1 MTVDN
6 DQQHPADEEVL
17 TERAD
22 TVTPGQLLSQA
33 RERKGLSQQ
42 QVADS
47 LRLRIAVIQM
57 IEADDYDKLA
67 SPTFVRGYLRSM
79 AKALEVDEEQVF
91 TAYRATHQEQ
101 ATDTT
106 ASMRSFSRKKV
117 RERNDSRLRLI
128 SYVIIIVVIASG
140 FLWWWQDSGFSLDSI
155 TGSED
160 APTEQEARQARASSP
175 GIPQVVRPSPDST
188 NTQQVPEDEI
198 DTSQTSAVIVEGD
211 ELPSEPPPLPV
222 DELSQ
227 DDTPAENAA
236 STSAEPTQ
244 ETTSAQAPET
254 EQTSSESANE
264 SPATEPALAAADLI
278 FNFSDACWVKVT
290 DATGEDIAIGVKAAG
305 YRMELT
311 GEAPFDIILCRP
323 ESVEITYQGEPV
335 NLDNFVR
342 ERSVTFTLN

>member
-6 DQQHPADEEVL
+6 EQQHPADEEVL
-17 TERAD
+17 TERTAD

-47 LRLRIAVIQM
+47 LRLRVAVIQI

-79 AKALEVDEEQVF
+79 AKALEVNEEQIF
-91 TAYRATHQEQ
+91 AAYRATHQEKT
-101 ATDTT
+101 TDTS
-106 ASMRSFSRKKV
+106 ASMRSFSRRKV
-117 RERNDSRLRLI
+117 RERNDSRLRWI
-128 SYVIIIVVIASG
+128 SYIIIIVVIASAL
-140 FLWWWQDSGFSLDSI
+140 LWWWQDSGFSMDSI

-160 APTEQEARQARASSP
+160 APTEQEAQQARESSP
-175 GIPQVVRPSPDST
+175 DIPQVVRPST
-188 NTQQVPEDEI
+188 NGMNGQQVPEDEI
-198 DTSQTSAVIVEGD
+198 DTSQTSAVIVEGG
-211 ELPSEPPPLPV
+211 ETPSEPPPLPI
-222 DELSQ
+222 DEPTEEPTDES
-227 DDTPAENAA
+227 AEA
-236 STSAEPTQ
+236 STEEPIEASTDEPAQEPTEIAQ
-244 ETTSAQAPET
+244 DSAPVVT
-254 EQTSSESANE
+254 DES
-264 SPATEPALAAADLI
+264 AADLVFT
-278 FNFSDACWVKVT
+278 FNDACWVKVT

-323 ESVEITYQGEPV
+323 ESVAITYQGEPV

>member
-6 DQQHPADEEVL
+6 EQQPPADEEVL
-17 TERAD
+17 TERTAD

-47 LRLRIAVIQM
+47 LRLRVAVIQI

-79 AKALEVDEEQVF
+79 AKALEVNEEQIF
-91 TAYRATHQEQ
+91 AAYRATHQEKT
-101 ATDTT
+101 TDTS
-106 ASMRSFSRKKV
+106 ASMRSFSRRKV
-117 RERNDSRLRLI
+117 RERNDSRLRWI
-128 SYVIIIVVIASG
+128 SYIIIIVVIASAL
-140 FLWWWQDSGFSLDSI
+140 LWWWQDSGFSMDSI

-160 APTEQEARQARASSP
+160 APTEQEAQQARESSP
-175 GIPQVVRPSPDST
+175 DIPQVVRPST
-188 NTQQVPEDEI
+188 NGMNGQQVPEDEI

-211 ELPSEPPPLPV
+211 ETPSEPPPLPTEEPT
-222 DELSQ
+222 DAPTE
-227 DDTPAENAA
+227 A
-236 STSAEPTQ
+236 STDVPAQEPTQ
-244 ETTSAQAPET
+244 EPTET
-254 EQTSSESANE
+254 EQDSA
-264 SPATEPALAAADLI
+264 PVVTDEPVADLV
-278 FNFSDACWVKVT
+278 FTFSDACWVKVT

-323 ESVEITYQGEPV
+323 ESVAITYQGEPV

>member
-6 DQQHPADEEVL
+6 EQQPPADEEVL
-17 TERAD
+17 TERTAD

-47 LRLRIAVIQM
+47 LRLRVAVIQI

-79 AKALEVDEEQVF
+79 AKALEVNEEQIF
-91 TAYRATHQEQ
+91 AAYRATHQEKT
-101 ATDTT
+101 TDTS
-106 ASMRSFSRKKV
+106 ASMRSFSRRKV
-117 RERNDSRLRLI
+117 RERNDSRLRWI
-128 SYVIIIVVIASG
+128 SYIIIIVVIASAL
-140 FLWWWQDSGFSLDSI
+140 LWWWQDSGFSMDSI

-160 APTEQEARQARASSP
+160 APTEQEAQQARESSP
-175 GIPQVVRPSPDST
+175 DIPQVVRPST
-188 NTQQVPEDEI
+188 NGMNGQQVPEDEI
-198 DTSQTSAVIVEGD
+198 DTSQTSAVIVEGG
-211 ELPSEPPPLPV
+211 ETPSEPPPLPTEEPT
-222 DELSQ
+222 DAPTE
-227 DDTPAENAA
+227 A
-236 STSAEPTQ
+236 STDVPAQEPTQ
-244 ETTSAQAPET
+244 EPTET
-254 EQTSSESANE
+254 EQDSA
-264 SPATEPALAAADLI
+264 PVVTDEPVADLV
-278 FNFSDACWVKVT
+278 FTFSDACWVKVT

-323 ESVEITYQGEPV
+323 ESVAITYQGEPV

>member
-6 DQQHPADEEVL
+6 EQQPPADEEVL
-17 TERAD
+17 TERTAD

-47 LRLRIAVIQM
+47 LRLRVAVIQI
-57 IEADDYDKLA
+57 IEADDYDTLA

-79 AKALEVDEEQVF
+79 AKALEVNEEQIF
-91 TAYRATHQEQ
+91 AAYRATHQEKT
-101 ATDTT
+101 TDTS
-106 ASMRSFSRKKV
+106 ASMRSFSRRKV
-117 RERNDSRLRLI
+117 RERNDSRLRWI
-128 SYVIIIVVIASG
+128 SYIIIIVVIASAL
-140 FLWWWQDSGFSLDSI
+140 LWWWQDSGFSMDSI

-160 APTEQEARQARASSP
+160 APTEQEAQQARESSP
-175 GIPQVVRPSPDST
+175 DIPQVVRPST
-188 NTQQVPEDEI
+188 NGMNGQQVPEDEI

-211 ELPSEPPPLPV
+211 ETPSEPPPLPTEEPT
-222 DELSQ
+222 DAPTE
-227 DDTPAENAA
+227 A
-236 STSAEPTQ
+236 STDVPAQEPTQ
-244 ETTSAQAPET
+244 EPTET
-254 EQTSSESANE
+254 EQDSA
-264 SPATEPALAAADLI
+264 PVVTDEPVADLV
-278 FNFSDACWVKVT
+278 FTFSDACWVKVT

-323 ESVEITYQGEPV
+323 ESVAITYQGEPV

>member
-6 DQQHPADEEVL
+6 EQQPPADEEVL
-17 TERAD
+17 TERTAD

-47 LRLRIAVIQM
+47 LRLRVAVIQI

-79 AKALEVDEEQVF
+79 AKALEVNEEQVF
-91 TAYRATHQEQ
+91 AAYRATHQEKT
-101 ATDTT
+101 TDTS
-106 ASMRSFSRKKV
+106 ASMRSFSRRKV
-117 RERNDSRLRLI
+117 RERNDSRLRWI
-128 SYVIIIVVIASG
+128 SYIIIIVVIASAL
-140 FLWWWQDSGFSLDSI
+140 LWWWQDSGFSMDSI

-160 APTEQEARQARASSP
+160 APTEQEAQQARESSP
-175 GIPQVVRPSPDST
+175 DIPQVVRPST
-188 NTQQVPEDEI
+188 NGMNGQQVPEDEI

-211 ELPSEPPPLPV
+211 ETPSEPPPLPTEEPT
-222 DELSQ
+222 DAPTE
-227 DDTPAENAA
+227 A
-236 STSAEPTQ
+236 STDVPAQEPTQ
-244 ETTSAQAPET
+244 EPTET
-254 EQTSSESANE
+254 EQDSA
-264 SPATEPALAAADLI
+264 PVVTDEPVADLV
-278 FNFSDACWVKVT
+278 FTFSDACWVKVT

-323 ESVEITYQGEPV
+323 ESVAITYQGEPV